1 MIKSITETQEK
12 VLKTII
18 DFIQERGFPPTIREI
33 MSLMGY
39 SSVHN
44 VQRILEILE
53 NKGCIRRNLRGGARC
68 IEVISGQNSAKDN
81 VKKLPIIG
89 TVGAGTPLFA
99 EQNIEGYFSFDT
111 QLLGIDADF
120 ILRVKGE
127 SMKNARVSDNDLV
140 LVKQTNF
147 PENSDIVVALLDEEA
162 TVKRFFL
169 EKDQIR
175 LEPENPDFQPIIIN
189 KNDMYFK
196 VLGKVAAV
204 IHRL

>member
-1 MIKSITETQEK
+1 MIKSVTETQEK
-12 VLKTII
+12 VLNTII

-33 MSLMGY
+33 MNLMGY

-44 VQRILEILE
+44 VQRILDILE
-53 NKGCIRRNLRGGARC
+53 DKGCIRRNLRGGARC
-68 IEVISGQNSAKDN
+68 IEVIAGQNSSKENAKQ
-81 VKKLPIIG
+81 LPIIG
-89 TVGAGTPLFA
+89 TVAAGTPLFA
-99 EQNIEGYFSFDT
+99 EQNIEGYFSFNT

>member
-1 MIKSITETQEK
+1 MIKSITEIQEK

-18 DFIQERGFPPTIREI
+18 DFVQERGYPPTIREI

-44 VQRILEILE
+44 VQRILDILE
-53 NKGCIRRNLRGGARC
+53 NIGCIRRNLRGGARC
-68 IEVISGQNSAKDN
+68 IEVISGQNSSKEN

-89 TVGAGTPLFA
+89 TVAAGYPLFA
-99 EQNIEGYFSFDT
+99 EQNIEGYISFDT

-162 TVKRFFL
+162 TVKRFYL

>member
-1 MIKSITETQEK
+1 MKKSITETQEK

-18 DFIQERGFPPTIREI
+18 DFVEERGFPPTIREI

-44 VQRILEILE
+44 VQRILDILE
-53 NKGCIRRNLRGGARC
+53 DKGCIRRNLRGGARC
-68 IEVISGQNSAKDN
+68 IEVISGQDSAN
-81 VKKLPIIG
+81 ETVKKLPIIG
-89 TVGAGTPLFA
+89 TVAAGVPLFA
-99 EQNIEGYFSFDT
+99 EQNIEGYVSFDT
-111 QLLGIDADF
+111 RLLGFDADF

-127 SMKNARVSDNDLV
+127 SMKNARISDNDLV

-147 PENSDIVVALLDEEA
+147 PENSDVVVALLDDEA
-162 TVKRFFL
+162 TVKRFHL
-169 EKDQIR
+169 EKDHIR
-175 LEPENPDFQPIIIN
+175 LEPENSDFQPIIIN

>member
-18 DFIQERGFPPTIREI
+18 DFVEERGYPPTIREI

-44 VQRILEILE
+44 VQRILDILE

-89 TVGAGTPLFA
+89 TVAAGTPLFA

-169 EKDQIR
+169 DKDQIR

>member
-1 MIKSITETQEK
+1 MTKSITETQEK
-12 VLKTII
+12 VLNTII
-18 DFIQERGFPPTIREI
+18 DFVKERGFPPTIREM
-33 MSLMGY
+33 MSLLGY

-44 VQRILEILE
+44 VQRILDILE
-53 NKGCIRRNLRGGARC
+53 DKGCIRRNLRGGARC
-68 IEVISGQNSAKDN
+68 IEVIAGQNSSKEN
-81 VKKLPIIG
+81 VKQLPIIG
-89 TVGAGTPLFA
+89 AVAAGSPLFA
-99 EQNIEGYFSFDT
+99 EQNIEGYLSFDP

-120 ILRVKGE
+120 ILQVKGD
-127 SMKNARVSDNDLV
+127 SMKNARISDKDLV

-147 PENSDIVVALLDEEA
+147 PDNSDIVVALLDEEA
-162 TVKRFFL
+162 TIKRFFL

>member
-1 MIKSITETQEK
+1 MIKSITEIQEK

-18 DFIQERGFPPTIREI
+18 DFVQERGYPPTIREI

-44 VQRILEILE
+44 VQRILDILE
-53 NKGCIRRNLRGGARC
+53 NIGCIRRNLRGGARC
-68 IEVISGQNSAKDN
+68 IEVISGQNSSKES

-89 TVGAGTPLFA
+89 TVAAGYPLFA
-99 EQNIEGYFSFDT
+99 EQNIEGYISFDT

-162 TVKRFFL
+162 TVKRFYL